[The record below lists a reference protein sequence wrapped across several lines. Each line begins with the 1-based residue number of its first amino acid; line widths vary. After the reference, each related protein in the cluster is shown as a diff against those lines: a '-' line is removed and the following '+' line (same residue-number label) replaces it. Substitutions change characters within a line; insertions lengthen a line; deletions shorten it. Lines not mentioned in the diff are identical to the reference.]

1 MTEQGAESSSTET
14 EDVEGHRNL
23 MAGIEG
29 PDEDVEGHLE
39 QRPPLVDGV
48 AEEDVEGHVEPPRGD
63 DTDHLHS

>member
-1 MTEQGAESSSTET
+1 MTEQGNEFTRIET
-14 EDVEGHRNL
+14 
-23 MAGIEG
+23 
-29 PDEDVEGHLE
+29 EDVEGHLE